1 MILLRIFKDSR
12 LVGILWIFVLSVA
25 VFLRSFLHPGPLEGY
40 VGMPF
45 YTLIFGA
52 IHTIPLLDRIVALLL
67 VCLLGFLLVRTGA
80 QYVLL
85 EQRSIMPALFLVLV
99 STALPA
105 TQQVSPAMVGAIF
118 YLLAFHTLYDVH
130 DKPPDTLLVFNGA
143 LVLALGC
150 MFYLK
155 LIWFI
160 PLIWVSV
167 GTLRIV
173 TLRELIYPLL
183 ALALMFL
190 FVFTWY
196 WAIQDNAAGFVTL
209 MRENRSFR
217 TAWHPKH
224 YSTFLYAG
232 YILLLV
238 ILASVYMA
246 NRFQVRKTA
255 AQLIYQVMFYM
266 FVAGILFYVLIARYE
281 PTSLVYIG
289 FPVAFILSNYFH
301 RRTSHW
307 TLELALWICLGLL
320 VFAQVM
326 VR

>member
-12 LVGILWIFVLSVA
+12 LAGVLGIFVLSVA
-25 VFLRSFLHPGPLEGY
+25 VFLRSFIHPGPLEGY

-45 YTLIFGA
+45 YTMLFGA
-52 IHTIPLLDRIVALLL
+52 IHTVPLVDRIVTLLL
-67 VCLLGFLLVRTGA
+67 VWLMGFLLVRTGA

-85 EQRSIMPALFLVLV
+85 EQRSLMPALFLIIV
-99 STALPA
+99 STAVPV

-118 YLLAFHTLYDVH
+118 YLMAFHTLFNVH
-130 DKPPDTLLVFNGA
+130 DKPPDSLVVFNA
-143 LVLALGC
+143 SLVLALGC

-155 LIWFI
+155 LIWFV

-167 GTLRIV
+167 GTLKSISF
-173 TLRELIYPLL
+173 RELIYPLL
-183 ALALMFL
+183 AIALMFL

-196 WAIQDNAAGFVTL
+196 WAVQDNAAGFATL
-209 MRENRSFR
+209 MRENLSFR
-217 TAWHPKH
+217 TAWQPKH

-232 YILLLV
+232 YILLLI
-238 ILASVYMA
+238 ILASIYMV

-266 FVAGILFYVLIARYE
+266 FLAGIIFYILIARYE

-301 RRTSHW
+301 RRKSHW
-307 TLELALWICLGLL
+307 TLELALWIVLGLL
-320 VFAQVM
+320 TFAQIM
-326 VR
+326 AR

>member
-12 LVGILWIFVLSVA
+12 LAGMLGLFLLSLG
-25 VFLRSFLHPGPLEGY
+25 VFLRSFIHPGPLEGY

-52 IHTIPLLDRIVALLL
+52 IHTVPVLDRIVALLL
-67 VCLLGFLLVRTGA
+67 IWLLAFLLVRTGI

-85 EQRSIMPALFLVLV
+85 EQRSIMPALFLILV
-99 STALPA
+99 SAALPA
-105 TQQVSPAMVGAIF
+105 TQQVSPAMVGGIF
-118 YLLAFHTLYDVH
+118 YLMAFHTLFDSH
-130 DKPPDTLLVFNGA
+130 DKPPDTLIVFNA
-143 LVLALGC
+143 TLVLAFGC

-155 LIWFI
+155 LIWFV
-160 PLIWVSV
+160 PLIWVSL
-167 GTLRIV
+167 GTLRGV

-183 ALALMFL
+183 AIGLMFL

-196 WAIQDNAAGFVTL
+196 WAVRDDAEGFATL
-209 MRENRSFR
+209 MRENLSFR
-217 TAWHPKH
+217 TAWQPKH
-224 YSTFLYAG
+224 YSTFIYAG

-238 ILASVYMA
+238 ILASIYMV

-255 AQLIYQVMFYM
+255 SQLIYQVMFYM
-266 FVAGILFYVLIARYE
+266 FIAGVIFYILIARYE

-289 FPVAFILSNYFH
+289 FPTAFILSNYFH

-307 TLELALWICLGLL
+307 ALELALWICIGLL

>member
-12 LVGILWIFVLSVA
+12 LTGMLGLFVLSVA
-25 VFLRSFLHPGPLEGY
+25 VFFRSFLHPGPLEGY

-52 IHTIPLLDRIVALLL
+52 IHTVPLLDRIVFLLL
-67 VCLLGFLLVRTGA
+67 IWLLGFLLVRTGI

-85 EQRSIMPALFLVLV
+85 ERRSIMPALFLVLV
-99 STALPA
+99 SAALPA
-105 TQQVSPAMVGAIF
+105 TQQVSPAVVGAIF
-118 YLLAFHTLYDVH
+118 YLLAFHTLFDVH
-130 DKPPDTLLVFNGA
+130 DKPPDTIKVFNA
-143 LVLALGC
+143 TLVLAFGC

-155 LIWFI
+155 LIWFV
-160 PLIWVSV
+160 PLIWVSL
-167 GTLRIV
+167 GTLRSV

-183 ALALMFL
+183 AMALMFL

-196 WAIQDNAAGFVTL
+196 WVVRDDAAGFVTL
-209 MRENRSFR
+209 MRENLSFR
-217 TAWHPKH
+217 TAWQPKH

-232 YILLLV
+232 YILVLV
-238 ILASVYMA
+238 ILASIYMVH
-246 NRFQVRKTA
+246 RFQARKTA

-266 FVAGILFYVLIARYE
+266 FIAGILFYVLIARYE
-281 PTSLVYIG
+281 PTSLVYVG

-307 TLELALWICLGLL
+307 TLEAALWIWIGLL